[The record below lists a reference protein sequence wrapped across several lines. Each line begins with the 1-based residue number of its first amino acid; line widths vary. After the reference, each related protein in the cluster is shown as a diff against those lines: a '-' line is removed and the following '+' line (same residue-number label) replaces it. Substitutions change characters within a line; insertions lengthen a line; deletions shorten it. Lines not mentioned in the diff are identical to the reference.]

1 LVRLPKGHIR
11 HMDILRI
18 EYYGSLGEERS
29 EYAFSH
35 FHEKRE
41 KIKEKEKRQHGWV
54 MAGYLFTIIVNGAL
68 SELPR
73 FDPYTVAFFA
83 AFFMNMAALSSW
95 EIPLFPCS

>member
-1 LVRLPKGHIR
+1 MP
-11 HMDILRI
+11 
-18 EYYGSLGEERS
+18 
-29 EYAFSH
+29 
-35 FHEKRE
+35 FHTSMKNVK

-83 AFFMNMAALSSW
+83 AFL
-95 EIPLFPCS
+95 

>member
-1 LVRLPKGHIR
+1 
-11 HMDILRI
+11 MDILRI

-35 FHEKRE
+35 VHEKRE

>member
-11 HMDILRI
+11 HMNILRI

>member
-1 LVRLPKGHIR
+1 MP
-11 HMDILRI
+11 
-18 EYYGSLGEERS
+18 
-29 EYAFSH
+29 
-35 FHEKRE
+35 FHTFMKNVK